1 VSTYRCIHKGDIP
14 FNRNEIEEVRFWSLG
29 EIESAMGKGI
39 LSEHFEDEF
48 RTYLG
53 HTPRTSGP

>member
-1 VSTYRCIHKGDIP
+1 
-14 FNRNEIEEVRFWSLG
+14 
-29 EIESAMGKGI
+29 MGKGM